1 MYMLSDSALQWCIAR
16 GFRVDLNVTLVVAAL
31 KVEGVHSGLDQVGDI
46 PNLTLN
52 SGRGTQCVEGYP
64 LHTQCV
70 PSVKVAVRWGNPV

>member
-1 MYMLSDSALQWCIAR
+1 MVLI
-16 GFRVDLNVTLVVAAL
+16 V